1 MMENKEI
8 LKKQIIY
15 RSMHRGTKEMDLLLG
30 NFVKKH
36 IDELNTTELKDLAK
50 LLFIEDEVI
59 YKWYFEKD
67 SENLIPKNKI
77 SLMLKN
83 FKL

>member
-1 MMENKEI
+1 MRNKEI
-8 LKKQIIY
+8 IKKQIIF
-15 RSMHRGTKEMDLLLG
+15 RSTHRGTKEMDLLLG
-30 NFVKKH
+30 SFVKKY
-36 IDELNTTELKDLAK
+36 INEINDEELKYLED

-59 YKWYFEKD
+59 YKWYFEKN
-67 SENLIPKNKI
+67 SENLIPENKI

>member
-1 MMENKEI
+1 MTNKEI
-8 LKKQIIY
+8 IKKQIIF
-15 RSMHRGTKEMDLLLG
+15 RSTHRGTKEMDLLLG
-30 NFVKKH
+30 SFVKKY
-36 IDELNTTELKDLAK
+36 INELNDEELKYLED
-50 LLFIEDEVI
+50 LLFTEDEVI
-59 YKWYFEKD
+59 YKWYFEKN

>member
-1 MMENKEI
+1 MTNKEI
-8 LKKQIIY
+8 LKKKIIY

-36 IDELNTTELKDLAK
+36 IDKLDSNELKDLNK
-50 LLFIEDEVI
+50 LLFIEDEAI
-59 YKWYFEKD
+59 YKWYFENN
-67 SENLIPKNKI
+67 SNNIIPNTKV
-77 SLMLKN
+77 STMLKN

>member
-1 MMENKEI
+1 MTNKEI
-8 LKKQIIY
+8 IKKQIIF

-30 NFVKKH
+30 SFVKKY
-36 IDELNTTELKDLAK
+36 INEINDEELKYLEDL
-50 LLFIEDEVI
+50 LLIEDEVI
-59 YKWYFEKD
+59 YKWYFEKN